1 MSSERRL
8 RVLVVDDH
16 DLVRWGLRASL
27 TPEPWVERCIGA
39 STSEHAMELA
49 RRYSPHVA
57 LVDMCLDK
65 ESGAALSKRLSE
77 SGSIAVLLMS
87 GVGSIPPAA
96 AKSVGASG
104 FVSKA
109 WSAQEIAQAVRMV
122 GLGLTIFQ
130 PESQDPTLLS
140 QREREVL
147 LMIAAG
153 STNREIAAAL
163 YLSPHTI
170 KDHTATLY
178 RKVKARNRAEAVVCA
193 QRLGL
198 LT

>member
-1 MSSERRL
+1 VNPERRL

-16 DLVRWGLRASL
+16 DLVRRGLRASL

-39 STSEHAMELA
+39 PTAEEALELA

-57 LVDMCLDK
+57 LVDLCLEQ
-65 ESGAALSKRLSE
+65 ESGADLCALLSK
-77 SGSIAVLLMS
+77 SGTPAVLLMS
-87 GVGSIPPAA
+87 GVGSIPPVV

-122 GLGLTIFQ
+122 GLGMTIFQ
-130 PESQDPTLLS
+130 PEVQNPTLLS

-147 LMIAAG
+147 LLIAEG
-153 STNREIAAAL
+153 STNREIAERL
-163 YLSPHTI
+163 CLSPHTI

-178 RKVKARNRAEAVVCA
+178 RKVKARNRADAIVRA

>member
-1 MSSERRL
+1 MNPERRL

-16 DLVRWGLRASL
+16 DLVRWGLRATL

-39 STSEHAMELA
+39 STAEHALELA

-57 LVDMCLDK
+57 LVDLCLEK
-65 ESGAALSKRLSE
+65 ESGADLCSLLSK
-77 SGSIAVLLMS
+77 SGTPAVLLMS
-87 GVGSIPPAA
+87 GVGSIHPVV

-109 WSAQEIAQAVRMV
+109 WTAQEIAQAVRMV
-122 GLGLTIFQ
+122 GLGMTIFQ
-130 PESQDPTLLS
+130 PEVQNPTLLS

-147 LMIAAG
+147 LLIAEG
-153 STNREIAAAL
+153 STNREIAERL
-163 YLSPHTI
+163 CLSPHTI

-178 RKVKARNRAEAVVCA
+178 RKVKARNRADAIVRA